1 MFASVLAVDQGQSFI
16 GTPAFTVPLLGFA
29 FPEIAVF
36 RDVKHSG
43 HAEIKIF
50 ATDAETGDF
59 VGESAPAIGKSNH
72 DDFTVLILVHFTR
85 TDLEKERWDLGNN
98 G

>member
-1 MFASVLAVDQGQSFI
+1 M
-16 GTPAFTVPLLGFA
+16 PLLGFA

-72 DDFTVLILVHFTR
+72 DDYTVLILVHFTR